1 MFRYFFRL
9 CLLEIP
15 CLALGARSDPEPRF
29 EWSLRVFCAPLRS
42 VILGLLVGAVALPA
56 FSNPIDR
63 SSFPGRRVGGG
74 TRGDCTSRVLAHL
87 VPLSSIYSPGST
99 QLLAILQGPT
109 PEPRPLQ
116 VSLRRVNAL
125 GTTDSARLHL
135 SQRVM
140 NPLPAGV
147 VLFSALSDGPLVWE
161 SSYRCTNVIGP
172 DGDFGFDAPPAVSLL
187 IRDASDADRLIQ
199 AQLNLLKDRCGRSVP
214 AQRLVRDFQLGNLDV
229 SDWPEQLPVRC
240 FSEPKP
246 R

>member
-1 MFRYFFRL
+1 MFRYFLRL
-9 CLLEIP
+9 CLLEIQ

-125 GTTDSARLHL
+125 GTTDSAHLHL
-135 SQRVM
+135 SQRVID
-140 NPLPAGV
+140 PLPAGV

-187 IRDASDADRLIQ
+187 VRDASDADRLIQ

-240 FSEPKP
+240 FSDPNP